1 MEITMKQKIIKFIKE
16 FLQIDE
22 LENQL
27 TQIDNELQ
35 DNVSELD
42 GMRMDVEDRPTHYDM
57 ESYTDSQVEDN
68 YNLLQ
73 DKIDNLETKLEELE
87 GKIEN

>member
-1 MEITMKQKIIKFIKE
+1 MKQKIIKFIKK
-16 FLQIDE
+16 FLEIDE
-22 LENQL
+22 LEGQL
-27 TQIDNELQ
+27 TQVDKELQ
-35 DNVSELD
+35 ECIDEVN
-42 GMRMDVEDRPTHYDM
+42 GMGIDMDDKPNFYDM

-68 YNLLQ
+68 YNILQ

>member
-1 MEITMKQKIIKFIKE
+1 MKQKIIKFIKK
-16 FLQIDE
+16 FLEIDE
-22 LENQL
+22 LEGQL

-35 DNVSELD
+35 DNISELE

-68 YNLLQ
+68 YNTLQ

-87 GKIEN
+87 GKIES

>member
-1 MEITMKQKIIKFIKE
+1 MKQKIIKFIKE

-42 GMRMDVEDRPTHYDM
+42 GMRMDVEDRPTLYDM
-57 ESYTDSQVEDN
+57 ESYTCLLYTSPRPRDKSQTR
-68 YNLLQ
+68 LPS
-73 DKIDNLETKLEELE
+73 TA
-87 GKIEN
+87 

>member
-1 MEITMKQKIIKFIKE
+1 MKQKIIKFIKK
-16 FLQIDE
+16 FLEIDE
-22 LENQL
+22 LEGQL

-35 DNVSELD
+35 DNISELD
-42 GMRMDVEDRPTHYDM
+42 GMRIDVDDRPTHYDM

-68 YNLLQ
+68 YNILQ

-87 GKIEN
+87 GKIES

>member
-1 MEITMKQKIIKFIKE
+1 MKQKIVKFIKK
-16 FLQIDE
+16 FLEIDE
-22 LENQL
+22 LEGQL

-35 DNVSELD
+35 DNISELD
-42 GMRMDVEDRPTHYDM
+42 GMRIDVDDRPTHYDM

-68 YNLLQ
+68 YNILQ

>member
-16 FLQIDE
+16 FLEIDE

-68 YNLLQ
+68 YNILQ
-73 DKIDNLETKLEELE
+73 DKIDNLETKLEKLE
-87 GKIEN
+87 GKIES

>member
-1 MEITMKQKIIKFIKE
+1 MKQKIVKFIKK
-16 FLQIDE
+16 FLDIDE
-22 LENQL
+22 LEGQL

-35 DNVSELD
+35 DNISELD
-42 GMRMDVEDRPTHYDM
+42 GMRIDVDDRPTHYDM

-68 YNLLQ
+68 YNILQ

-87 GKIEN
+87 GKIES

>member
-1 MEITMKQKIIKFIKE
+1 MKQKIVKFIKK
-16 FLQIDE
+16 FLDIDE
-22 LENQL
+22 LEGQL

-35 DNVSELD
+35 DNISELD
-42 GMRMDVEDRPTHYDM
+42 GMRIDLDDRPTNYDM

-68 YNLLQ
+68 YNILQ

-87 GKIEN
+87 GKIES